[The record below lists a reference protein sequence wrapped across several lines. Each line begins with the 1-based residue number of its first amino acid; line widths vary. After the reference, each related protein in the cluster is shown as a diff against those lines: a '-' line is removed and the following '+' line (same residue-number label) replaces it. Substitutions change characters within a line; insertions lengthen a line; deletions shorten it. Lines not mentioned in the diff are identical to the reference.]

1 MHNYH
6 FRPKRWYRLDS
17 WRFSRIEINLALHG
31 QTRQRKY
38 FFILKQLKDRVME
51 CKILPTIYHS
61 DSSDVA
67 LFVSDKK
74 ASSLGDLGPGRLL
87 NSLLSDT
94 NYVIIL
100 TWTSQRQ
107 SWGLYWEMIK
117 MESRAFTI
125 AFSKKKAKRK
135 RHEEPTLLSEMSGN
149 DETADQ
155 TPDITQLLR
164 SSLRE

>member
-1 MHNYH
+1 MDDLFKPLAETIIHGSKIVVVNISAPNDASQH
-6 FRPKRWYRLDS
+6 VFLEDRS
-17 WRFSRIEINLALHG
+17 IEFTIPYTNDNLALGGHFNCTITTLDQKG
-31 QTRQRKY
+31 GTDLIPGVSVESRSTWLYMGKHVNENY

-74 ASSLGDLGPGRLL
+74 VSSLGDLGPGRLL

-100 TWTSQRQ
+100 T
-107 SWGLYWEMIK
+107 
-117 MESRAFTI
+117 
-125 AFSKKKAKRK
+125 
-135 RHEEPTLLSEMSGN
+135 
-149 DETADQ
+149 
-155 TPDITQLLR
+155 
-164 SSLRE
+164 